1 MEPAIHLAPGASE
14 NGLALMLSGL
24 VQQNLIDHPAKKQ
37 TFLKMAG
44 RIVIQAL
51 DIGVSLTLV
60 FARGRLTVY
69 DGVVGVPDVVVRAP
83 SEEIT
88 YLSLVELEPR
98 FGLPDPRGENTRHVM
113 QASRDGRIEVRG
125 LLPNLLT
132 MLRLTKVMSVN

>member
-1 MEPAIHLAPGASE
+1 MEPAIHLAPGASD

-24 VQQNLIDHPAKKQ
+24 VQQNLVDHPSKKQ
-37 TFLKMAG
+37 SFLKMAG
-44 RIVIQAL
+44 RIVIQAI
-51 DIGVSLTLV
+51 DIDVSLTLV
-60 FARGRLTVY
+60 FARGHLTIH

-98 FGLPDPRGENTRHVM
+98 FGLPDPRGENTQHVM

>member
-24 VQQNLIDHPAKKQ
+24 VRQNLIDHPSKKK
-37 TFLKMAG
+37 TFFRMSG
-44 RIVIQAL
+44 RIAIHAL

-60 FARGRLTVY
+60 FDHGRLIVH
-69 DGVVGVPDVVVRAP
+69 DGIVGVPDVLVRAP

-98 FGLPDPRGENTRHVM
+98 FGLPDPRGENTRHVIR
-113 QASRDGRIEVRG
+113 ASKEGLIEVRG
-125 LLPNLLT
+125 ILSNLLT

>member
-1 MEPAIHLAPGASE
+1 MEPAIHLAPGASD

-24 VQQNLIDHPAKKQ
+24 VQQNLVDHPSKKE

-44 RIVIQAL
+44 RIVIQAI

-60 FARGRLTVY
+60 FAHGRLTIY

-98 FGLPDPRGENTRHVM
+98 FGLPDPRGENTQHVM